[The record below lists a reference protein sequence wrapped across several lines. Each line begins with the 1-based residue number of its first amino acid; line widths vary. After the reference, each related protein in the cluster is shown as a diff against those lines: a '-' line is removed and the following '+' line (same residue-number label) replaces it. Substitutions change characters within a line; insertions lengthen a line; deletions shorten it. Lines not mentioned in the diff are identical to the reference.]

1 MATTF
6 TNTATLSYTGG
17 SVQSNI
23 AVGSVEGILSVIKA
37 TAAEEYRAGDT
48 LTYAVSIINNSDT
61 AVTNLTVTD
70 DLGSYIFNTG
80 TVQPLS
86 YIEDS
91 ALYFSDGV
99 LQPTPAVSTADGLV
113 FSDISI
119 PAGGNAV
126 IIYEAQVTEYAPPET
141 GGVIENTVTVSGT
154 GLCDVNATEN
164 VPAAVGAALSILKSI
179 SPVPVAENG
188 EVTYTFRLQNNGNTA
203 VTAADNAVVS
213 DTFSP
218 ILSDITVTLDG
229 TPLTEGAGYTY
240 NQTTGLFQTANGVIT
255 IPAATFTQ
263 DAVTGAWSVEPG
275 TAALT
280 VTGTIGSVCDLGSVT
295 TGG

>member
-6 TNTATLSYTGG
+6 TNTATLSYNGG

-23 AVGSVEGILSVIKA
+23 AVGSVEGILSVSKT
-37 TAAEEYRAGDT
+37 TAAQDYQTGESI
-48 LTYAVSIINNSDT
+48 TYAVSIINNSDT
-61 AVTNLTVTD
+61 AVTGLTVTD

-113 FSDISI
+113 FSNITV
-119 PAGGNAV
+119 PASGNTV
-126 IIYEAQVTEYAPPET
+126 LIYEAAVTEYAPLET

-164 VPAAVGAALSILKSI
+164 VAAAVGAALSVLKSI
-179 SPVPVAENG
+179 APIPVAENG

-203 VTAADNAVVS
+203 VTAADNAVIS
-213 DTFSP
+213 DAFSP
-218 ILSDITVTLDG
+218 ILSNISVMLDG
-229 TPLTEGAGYTY
+229 TPLAEGTGYTY
-240 NQTTGLFQTANGVIT
+240 NQNTGLFQTANGVIT

-275 TAALT
+275 TATLT
-280 VTGTIGSVCDLGSVT
+280 VTGTIGSMCDAGAAEF
-295 TGG
+295 GG

>member
-23 AVGSVEGILSVIKA
+23 AVGSVEGILSVSKT
-37 TAAEEYRAGDT
+37 TAAQDYQTGESI
-48 LTYAVSIINNSDT
+48 TYAVSIINHSDT
-61 AVTNLTVTD
+61 AVTGLTVTD

-99 LQPTPAVSTADGLV
+99 LQPTPAVSTADGLE

-119 PAGGNAV
+119 PAGGSAV

-164 VPAAVGAALSILKSI
+164 VPAAVGAALSVLKSI
-179 SPVPVAENG
+179 APIPVAENG

-203 VTAADNAVVS
+203 VAAADNAVIS
-213 DTFSP
+213 DAFSP
-218 ILSDITVTLDG
+218 ILSNISVVLDG
-229 TPLTEGAGYTY
+229 TPLAEGTGYTY
-240 NQTTGLFQTANGVIT
+240 NQNTGLFQTANGVIT

-263 DAVTGAWSVEPG
+263 DAVTGAWNVEPG
-275 TAALT
+275 TATLT
-280 VTGTIGSVCDLGSVT
+280 VTGTIGSMCDAGAAEF
-295 TGG
+295 GG

>member
-6 TNTATLSYTGG
+6 TNTATLSYNGG
-17 SVQSNI
+17 TVQSNV
-23 AVGSVEGILSVIKA
+23 AVGSVEGVLSVSKA
-37 TAAEEYRAGDT
+37 TAAQEYRAGDT

-61 AVTNLTVTD
+61 AVTGLTVTD

-86 YIEDS
+86 YVEDS
-91 ALYFSDGV
+91 ALYFIDGV

-113 FSDISI
+113 FSNITA
-119 PAGGNAV
+119 PADGNTV
-126 IIYEAQVTEYAPPET
+126 LIYEAVVTEFAPLET
-141 GGVIENTVTVSGT
+141 GGVIENTVTVSST

-164 VPAAVGAALSILKSI
+164 VAAAVGAALSILKSI

-203 VTAADNAVVS
+203 VTAADNAVIS

-218 ILSDITVTLDG
+218 VLSDISVMLDD
-229 TPLTEGAGYTY
+229 TPLAEGTGYTY
-240 NQTTGLFQTANGVIT
+240 NQTTGLFRTANGVIT

-263 DAVTGAWSVEPG
+263 DATTGAWSVETG
-275 TAALT
+275 TATLT

>member
-6 TNTATLSYTGG
+6 TNTATLSYNGG
-17 SVQSNI
+17 LVQSNI
-23 AVGSVEGILSVIKA
+23 AVGSVEGVLSVSKT
-37 TAAEEYRAGDT
+37 TAAQDYRPGDT
-48 LTYAVSIINNSDT
+48 ITYAVSIINNSDT
-61 AVTNLTVTD
+61 AVTGLTVTD

-86 YIEDS
+86 FVEDS

-99 LQPTPAVSTADGLV
+99 LQPTPAISTTDGLV
-113 FSDISI
+113 FSNITV
-119 PAGGNAV
+119 PANGNAV
-126 IIYEAQVTEYAPPET
+126 IIYEAAITEFAPLET

-154 GLCDVNATEN
+154 GLCDVNATES
-164 VPAAVGAALSILKSI
+164 VAAAVGAALSVLKSI

-203 VTAADNAVVS
+203 VIATDNAVVS

-218 ILSDITVTLDG
+218 ILSDISVTLDG
-229 TPLTEGAGYTY
+229 TPLAEGTGYTY
-240 NQTTGLFQTANGVIT
+240 NQTTGLFQTANGAIT

-263 DAVTGAWSVEPG
+263 DPNTGAWSVEPG
-275 TAALT
+275 TATLT
-280 VTGTIGSVCDLGSVT
+280 VTGTIGPVCDLGSVES
-295 TGG
+295 GG

>member
-23 AVGSVEGILSVIKA
+23 AVGSVEGILSVSKT
-37 TAAEEYRAGDT
+37 TAAQDYQTGESI
-48 LTYAVSIINNSDT
+48 TYAVSIINHSDT
-61 AVTNLTVTD
+61 AVTGLNVTD

-164 VPAAVGAALSILKSI
+164 VPAADGAALSVLKSI
-179 SPVPVAENG
+179 APIPVAENG

-203 VTAADNAVVS
+203 VTAADNAVIS
-213 DTFSP
+213 DAFSP
-218 ILSDITVTLDG
+218 ILSNISVALDG
-229 TPLTEGAGYTY
+229 TPLAEGTGYTY
-240 NQTTGLFQTANGVIT
+240 NHNTGLFQTANGVIT

-275 TAALT
+275 TATLT
-280 VTGTIGSVCDLGSVT
+280 VTGTIGSMCDAGAAEF
-295 TGG
+295 GG

>member
-6 TNTATLSYTGG
+6 TNTATLSYNGG
-17 SVQSNI
+17 SVQSNV
-23 AVGSVEGILSVIKA
+23 AVGAVEGVLSVTKA
-37 TAAEEYRAGDT
+37 TAAETYRAGDT
-48 LTYAVSIINNSDT
+48 LTYAVSIINNS
-61 AVTNLTVTD
+61 AAAITNLTVTD

-86 YIEDS
+86 YVEDS
-91 ALYFSDGV
+91 ALYFIDGV
-99 LQPTPAVSTADGLV
+99 LQPAPAVSTTDGLV
-113 FSDISI
+113 FSDITA
-119 PAGGNAV
+119 PANGNSV
-126 IIYEAQVTEYAPPET
+126 LIYEAAVTEFAPLET
-141 GGVIENTVTVSGT
+141 GGVIENTVTVSST
-154 GLCDVNATEN
+154 GLCDVIATES
-164 VPAAVGAALSILKSI
+164 VPAAVGAALSIIKSI

-218 ILSDITVTLDG
+218 VLSDISVTLDG
-229 TPLTEGAGYTY
+229 TPLTEGVGYTY

-263 DAVTGAWSVEPG
+263 DADTGAWSVEPG
-275 TAALT
+275 TATLT
-280 VTGTIGSVCDLGSVT
+280 VTGIIGSVCDLGSAAS
-295 TGG
+295 GG

>member
-23 AVGSVEGILSVIKA
+23 AVGSVEGILSVSKT
-37 TAAEEYRAGDT
+37 TAAQDYQTGESI
-48 LTYAVSIINNSDT
+48 TYAVSIINHSDT
-61 AVTNLTVTD
+61 AVTGLSVTD

-113 FSDISI
+113 FSDIGI
-119 PAGGNAV
+119 PAGGSAV

-154 GLCDVNATEN
+154 GLCDVKATEN
-164 VPAAVGAALSILKSI
+164 VPAAVGAALSVLKSI
-179 SPVPVAENG
+179 APIPVAENG

-203 VTAADNAVVS
+203 VTAADNAVIS
-213 DTFSP
+213 DAFSP
-218 ILSDITVTLDG
+218 ILSNISVALDG
-229 TPLTEGAGYTY
+229 TPLAEGTGYTY
-240 NQTTGLFQTANGVIT
+240 NQNTGLFQTANGVIT

-275 TAALT
+275 TATLT
-280 VTGTIGSVCDLGSVT
+280 VTGTIGSMCDAGAAEF
-295 TGG
+295 GG